1 VTKGKESEFRE
12 SKFSTDFLNKGW
24 KWSSD
29 PSTPTNRKLNKVY
42 DEKTSYT
49 SVIDFFLISPNINS
63 LSVKTIDT
71 FFEFSDHQPV
81 KMEFSLD

>member
-1 VTKGKESEFRE
+1 
-12 SKFSTDFLNKGW
+12 
-24 KWSSD
+24 
-29 PSTPTNRKLNKVY
+29 
-42 DEKTSYT
+42 
-49 SVIDFFLISPNINS
+49 